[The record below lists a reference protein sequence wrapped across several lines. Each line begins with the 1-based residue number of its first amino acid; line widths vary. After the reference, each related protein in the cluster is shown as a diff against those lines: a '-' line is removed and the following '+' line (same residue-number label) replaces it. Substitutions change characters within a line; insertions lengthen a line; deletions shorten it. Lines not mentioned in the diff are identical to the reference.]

1 MTIHVVVGPP
11 CSGKSTFVDDKA
23 PPGVPRFDFDR
34 VSGVVANMDLN
45 HEKPPAV
52 LDTVLAMRRGLMGYA
67 LDPETVVE
75 ELWIINANPSESTIQ
90 RLVQAGAKFHLID
103 PGEAECIARAERDGR
118 PPGTVDRIKQWYQAP
133 PALPEEKGGG
143 SMKHKDLRVK
153 VKADGDDGQFTAY
166 ASTFDVKDSY
176 GDVIRKGAFAD
187 TLTEWK
193 DSGNILPVLYG
204 HDFSDPFSNIGAVV
218 EAVEDDHGLKI
229 TAQLDLD
236 NAKAAQVY
244 KLLKQKRLTQM
255 SFAFDVVEG
264 AFVDEQDDSFYELRK
279 VKLYEV
285 SVVPIGANQET
296 EILAVKQASLAA
308 AKAVEDHNLAL
319 VKALEENNSELSK
332 ALAGLHATASGLA
345 KALGDLADKLNEEEE
360 NPDGDKPPGSSDEE
374 AKSINP
380 GEVKAAL
387 AHLLILEREK

>member
-264 AFVDEQDDSFYELRK
+264 AFVEQEQESFYELRK

-296 EILAVKQASLAA
+296 EILAVKAASHAA
-308 AKAVEDHNLAL
+308 A
-319 VKALEENNSELSK
+319 VKAASEEDNANLSK
-332 ALAGLHATASGLA
+332 ALASLSAQAAELA
-345 KALGDLADKLNEEEE
+345 KDLETLAEQQAVSENED
-360 NPDGDKPPGSSDEE
+360 PDGEEPPGSSDEGE
-374 AKSINP
+374 KSTHP

-387 AHLLILEREK
+387 AKLMILEKEK